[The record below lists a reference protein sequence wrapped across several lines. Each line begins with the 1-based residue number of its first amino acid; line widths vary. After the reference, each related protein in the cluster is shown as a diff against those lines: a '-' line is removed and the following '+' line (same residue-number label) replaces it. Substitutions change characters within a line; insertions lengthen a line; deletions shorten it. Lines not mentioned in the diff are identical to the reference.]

1 MKLGL
6 ATELGLEMGV
16 RTEPGW
22 ALEAVTGLEMGVQT
36 ELGPMLEAVAE
47 LGAAMEPE

>member
-6 ATELGLEMGV
+6 AMEPGLEMGV
-16 RTEPGW
+16 RTEPG
-22 ALEAVTGLEMGVQT
+22 LEMGVQT
-36 ELGPMLEAVAE
+36 EPEWALEAVAE

>member
-6 ATELGLEMGV
+6 AMEPGLEMGVRAEPGLEMGV
-16 RTEPGW
+16 RTEPEW
-22 ALEAVTGLEMGVQT
+22 A
-36 ELGPMLEAVAE
+36 LEAVAE

>member
-6 ATELGLEMGV
+6 AMELGLEMGV
-16 RTEPGW
+16 RTEPG
-22 ALEAVTGLEMGVQT
+22 LEMGVQT
-36 ELGPMLEAVAE
+36 EPEWALEAVAE